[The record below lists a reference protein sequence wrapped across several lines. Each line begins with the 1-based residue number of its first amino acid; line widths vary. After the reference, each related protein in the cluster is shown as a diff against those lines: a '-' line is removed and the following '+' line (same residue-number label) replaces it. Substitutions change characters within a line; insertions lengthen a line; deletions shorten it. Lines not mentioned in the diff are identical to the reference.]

1 MISAPLFSSSI
12 KRSLRTALDLVYPR
26 QCKLCGGVKRCYAF
40 PFLCND
46 CFDSAKVIHPP
57 RCQKCGL
64 PFAGNVGQEAR
75 CANCAELSFEFD
87 RAVSMYHFKGV
98 VREAIHRFKYSNEEY
113 WSKVL
118 VEWTFKAAEGCL
130 TPGEFDVV
138 IPVPLYSVKFRE
150 RGFNQS
156 GVLAEALAKKW
167 GVRCDSKT
175 LIRTRETETQVHLDR
190 RERLENLRGAFGIRK
205 GGSLANTR
213 VLLVD
218 DVLTTGSTASE
229 CAAALRHAGATS
241 ILVFTLARGY

>member
-1 MISAPLFSSSI
+1 MISASFIPPSI
-12 KRSLRTALDLVYPR
+12 KRSLRTAVDLVYPR
-26 QCKLCGGVKRCYAF
+26 QCKLCGGVKRCDAF

-46 CFDSAKVIHPP
+46 CFDSAKVIYPP
-57 RCQKCGL
+57 CCQKCGL
-64 PFAGNVGQEAR
+64 PFAGNVDQEAR

-87 RAVSMYHFKGV
+87 RAVSMFHFKGV

-118 VEWTFKAAEGCL
+118 IEWTSKAADSCL
-130 TPGEFDVV
+130 IEGEFDVV
-138 IPVPLYSVKFRE
+138 IPVPLYPVKFRE

-156 GVLAEALAKKW
+156 GVLAEAIAKKC
-167 GVRCDSKT
+167 GVQYDAKT

-190 RERLENLRGAFGIRK
+190 RERLENLKGAFGIRK
-205 GGSLANTR
+205 GVSLPHTR

-229 CAAALRHAGATS
+229 CAVALRQAGATS